1 MLCIIWRCLFELS
14 KLWKQ
19 TYNSIHNKETFAWR
33 AFVSR
38 EFVKFVWIAPA
49 SLQIYIFGK
58 FYFSEG
64 TGEKNTCFM
73 LWNSVYFLTAEIWNF
88 LVKLWV
94 IDRFDLSNLQ
104 TLVVRKLVIFVNIV
118 ETLYKWIHNRKT
130 LVEWLMDFVNLWSL
144 IDLEKLLKQVYN
156 SIYNK
161 KALGSTTLDSL
172 LQNYIWYII
181 AVSVNLIP
189 MLV

>member
-1 MLCIIWRCLFELS
+1 M
-14 KLWKQ
+14 Q
-19 TYNSIHNKETFAWR
+19 TNIQFYTL
-33 AFVSR
+33 
-38 EFVKFVWIAPA
+38 VKFVWIAPA

-94 IDRFDLSNLQ
+94 IDRFDLTNLQ

-144 IDLEKLLKQVYN
+144 IDLEKMLKHIYN

-172 LQNYIWYII
+172 LQNYIWYNI
-181 AVSVNLIP
+181 AVSLNLIP